1 MQAFRIERLRALVG
15 GGERGVDRWM
25 PVLGDDDVLEPASQP
40 VDERDDL
47 VAAIDR
53 QRSARHEIGL
63 QVDRQKNVLA
73 H

>member
-1 MQAFRIERLRALVG
+1 
-15 GGERGVDRWM
+15 M
-25 PVLGDDDVLEPASQP
+25 PVLRHHDMLEPARES

-47 VAAIDR
+47 VASIDGER
-53 QRSARHEIGL
+53 PARHEIGL